1 MSRILPRYE
10 PMLATPWVAPPTE
23 ADGWVHEVKWDGVR
37 IILEWD
43 GEAVRLRSRR
53 GTDATTTYP
62 ELTDIAFDEPCVL
75 DGEVVSLD
83 SADRPSFERLQA
95 RMNVSSPT
103 ADALAAVPISFVVFD
118 LLFAG
123 EPLIGMP
130 WHERRGRLES
140 FPMPDPL
147 IATDVFA
154 GDPGPIW
161 DIVVA
166 RNLEGVVSKQVDSLY
181 RPGTRSPDWRKT
193 ANRKLMKAVVCGYT
207 QGEGGR
213 APTLGSLVLGL
224 SDEGSW
230 RWVGAVGSGL
240 SDAALGAIRSSL
252 DEMVSDVAVLDD
264 PMLPKGITWVEPRLV
279 AVVEFKEWTGGGR
292 LRAPV
297 FKGFTRDD
305 PGEISWTSEG
315 PT

>member
-1 MSRILPRYE
+1 
-10 PMLATPWVAPPTE
+10 MLATSWPPPPVE

-53 GTDATTTYP
+53 GLDATTTYP
-62 ELTDIAFDEPCVL
+62 ELRHASFDQPCVL

-83 SADRPSFERLQA
+83 DSDRPSFERLQA
-95 RMNVSSPT
+95 RMNVSSPSE
-103 ADALAAVPISFVVFD
+103 DALAAVPISFVVFD
-118 LLFAG
+118 LLFSG

-130 WHERRGRLES
+130 WHERRARLES
-140 FPMPDPL
+140 LAMPDSL
-147 IATDVFA
+147 IATDVFT

-161 DIVVA
+161 DLVVE

-181 RPGTRSPDWRKT
+181 RPGTRSQDWRKVP
-193 ANRKLMKAVVCGYT
+193 NRKLMKAVVCGFT
-207 QGEGGR
+207 PGEGGR
-213 APTLGSLVLGL
+213 ASTFGSLVLGL
-224 SDEGSW
+224 SDEGEW

-252 DEMVSDVAVLDD
+252 DEMTSDVAILAD

-279 AVVEFKEWTGGGR
+279 AVVEFKEWTGAGR

-305 PGEISWTSEG
+305 PGEISWKSDG
-315 PT
+315 PK